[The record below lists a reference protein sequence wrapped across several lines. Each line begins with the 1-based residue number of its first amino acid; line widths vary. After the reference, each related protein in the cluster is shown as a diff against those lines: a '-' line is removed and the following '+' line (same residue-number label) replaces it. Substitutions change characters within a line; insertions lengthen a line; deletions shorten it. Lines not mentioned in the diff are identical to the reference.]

1 MKLGGLGVL
10 IVAVTVGAGWLLG
23 KLPERM
29 QGRVS
34 FVGALVVCGDPIG
47 LRAWVD

>member
-10 IVAVTVGAGWLLG
+10 IVAVSVGAGWLLG

-34 FVGALVVCGDPIG
+34 FVGALVVCGAAFA
-47 LRAWVD
+47 LLAWID